1 MIRYLYNSN
10 LYACSP
16 KLASKRVIKYTAK
29 DVGNCYRCPTF
40 NYETGEC
47 DKKLI
52 HFEGECLEVQ
62 EYIKALDEYAKILD
76 EMEEM

>member
-1 MIRYLYNSN
+1 MIKYLYNLN
-10 LYACSP
+10 TYVCNP
-16 KLASKRVIKYTAK
+16 RLASNRVKKHTARE
-29 DVGNCYRCPTF
+29 VGNCFRCPIF

-62 EYIKALDEYAKILD
+62 EYIKALDKYAKILD